1 MKPPK
6 DTELDT
12 TSTGEEAERY
22 ANRNL
27 RWNLT
32 TQTAEITLFLTGI
45 AFASPVTVLP
55 AFAERLGASNT
66 LIGLIPAGQTV
77 GWTLPGIFAANQ
89 SEQLSRKLPFL
100 LRLTILERLPFM
112 AIAIVA
118 FFLAQSSPGL
128 TLLILLCGLTVMWL
142 IGGLLLPAW
151 LSMMAQIVPIRIRG
165 RFFAWSGVLGA
176 SLGLGASAV
185 VGYVLDNFPYPFG
198 YVICL
203 AAASA
208 VLWIG
213 LIFFRLIREPAAVT
227 KPPFVSSR
235 QYFARLPSILRDAN
249 LSWYLFATAIASI
262 GTMANGF
269 FTVYALV
276 NLGASEW
283 QVGAFNFVLLA
294 GQIACSILFGQ
305 LADRHGHKLIIVLGA
320 VSLVLAN
327 LAAIFAEQQS
337 WLIYLAFV
345 GVGGSLAS
353 IFVSAFNIM
362 LEFAPA
368 SQQPTYVAIGGLT
381 RAPALIAAPIVGGLI
396 ADASGFHPVFIIAA
410 VTSALGALMIA
421 TLVRDPRRV
430 PSHTS
435 PIAPD
440 SH

>member
-12 TSTGEEAERY
+12 TSTREAERY
-22 ANRNL
+22 GNRNL

-45 AFASPVTVLP
+45 AFASPITVLP

-89 SEQLSRKLPFL
+89 SERLSRKLPFL

-151 LSMMAQIVPIRIRG
+151 LSMMAQIIPIRIRG

-203 AAASA
+203 VAASA

-213 LIFFRLIREPAAVT
+213 LI
-227 KPPFVSSR
+227 
-235 QYFARLPSILRDAN
+235 
-249 LSWYLFATAIASI
+249 
-262 GTMANGF
+262 
-269 FTVYALV
+269 
-276 NLGASEW
+276 
-283 QVGAFNFVLLA
+283 VL
-294 GQIACSILFGQ
+294 
-305 LADRHGHKLIIVLGA
+305 
-320 VSLVLAN
+320 
-327 LAAIFAEQQS
+327 
-337 WLIYLAFV
+337 
-345 GVGGSLAS
+345 
-353 IFVSAFNIM
+353 
-362 LEFAPA
+362 PA
-368 SQQPTYVAIGGLT
+368 ST
-381 RAPALIAAPIVGGLI
+381 RTRG
-396 ADASGFHPVFIIAA
+396 
-410 VTSALGALMIA
+410 
-421 TLVRDPRRV
+421 
-430 PSHTS
+430 SH
-435 PIAPD
+435 
-440 SH
+440 